1 MKMRTD
7 IALEQE
13 KVLEKTNQQ
22 LAVQSQMINE
32 LNEKVTKLTE
42 ELVAVKAQLNEA
54 NKKIEEKEIIIKKN
68 DNG

>member
-1 MKMRTD
+1 MRTD